1 MAKPK
6 RKKLPFPKRSTLP
19 RRRDEEDEDRDE
31 EQRLEVSPEQ
41 SRLTPMLFRLPT
53 GPTGL

>member
-6 RKKLPFPKRSTLP
+6 RKKLPLPKRSTLP

-31 EQRLEVSPEQ
+31 EQRFQVSPEQ
-41 SRLTPMLFRLPT
+41 SRLTPMLFRLPA
-53 GPTGL
+53 GPTEL